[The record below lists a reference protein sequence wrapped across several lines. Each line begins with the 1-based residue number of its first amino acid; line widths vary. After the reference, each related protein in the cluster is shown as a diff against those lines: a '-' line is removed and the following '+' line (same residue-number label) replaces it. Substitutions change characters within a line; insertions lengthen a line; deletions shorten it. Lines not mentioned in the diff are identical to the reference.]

1 MTSNSNR
8 SGNKPAVHALD
19 CRPHYSK
26 IQKKT
31 NFWQSFI
38 DKIIL
43 ITIMNKFITIGNE
56 KVSIT
61 EIENA
66 KSIPELLQS
75 RVQYA
80 ILDQLNDMVTRTGM
94 GNPDEV
100 KKLVLRDV
108 AFTRGGYSSSFTF
121 QMANQAVNMTEV
133 DFTSEK
139 SISEL
144 LTLRVQYAILDQLNH
159 LLSQSDN
166 PDDSLKK
173 IKDSLALDTAKII
186 DAFTP
191 SKNSDDN

>member
-8 SGNKPAVHALD
+8 SGNKLAVHALD
-19 CRPHYSK
+19 CQPHYSK
-26 IQKKT
+26 IHQT
-31 NFWQSFI
+31 NSWQSFI

-43 ITIMNKFITIGNE
+43 IIIMNKFITIGDE

-66 KSIPELLQS
+66 KSIPELLQT

-80 ILDQLNDMVTRTGM
+80 ILDQLNDMVARSGM

-100 KKLVLRDV
+100 KKLVLRDI
-108 AFTRGGYSSSFTF
+108 AFSRGGYSSSFTF
-121 QMANQAVNMTEV
+121 PMANQAVNITEV

-144 LTLRVQYAILDQLNH
+144 LISRVQYSILDQLNH
-159 LLSQSDN
+159 LISQSEN
-166 PDDSLKK
+166 PDGSLKK
-173 IKDSLALDTAKII
+173 IKDSIILDVTKII
-186 DAFTP
+186 DNFVP
-191 SKNSDDN
+191 YHNIDDN

>member
-1 MTSNSNR
+1 MRWTASPIILKFN
-8 SGNKPAVHALD
+8 
-19 CRPHYSK
+19 
-26 IQKKT
+26 KT
-31 NFWQSFI
+31 NFSQSFI

-80 ILDQLNDMVTRTGM
+80 ILDQLNDMVARTGM

-121 QMANQAVNMTEV
+121 QMANQAVNITEV

-144 LTLRVQYAILDQLNH
+144 LTLRVQYAILDQLKH

-173 IKDSLALDTAKII
+173 IKDSLALDAAKII

>member
-1 MTSNSNR
+1 
-8 SGNKPAVHALD
+8 
-19 CRPHYSK
+19 
-26 IQKKT
+26 
-31 NFWQSFI
+31 
-38 DKIIL
+38 
-43 ITIMNKFITIGNE
+43 MNKFVTIGDE

-66 KSIPELLQS
+66 KTIPELLQT

-80 ILDQLNDMVTRTGM
+80 ILDQLNDMVARSGM

-108 AFTRGGYSSSFTF
+108 AFSRGGYSSSFTF
-121 QMANQAVNMTEV
+121 QMANQAVNITEV

-144 LTLRVQYAILDQLNH
+144 LISRVQYALLDQLNH

-166 PDDSLKK
+166 PEGSLKK
-173 IKDSLALDTAKII
+173 IKDSLILDITKII
-186 DAFTP
+186 DDYIP
-191 SKNSDDN
+191 SKKNNNV

>member
-1 MTSNSNR
+1 MT
-8 SGNKPAVHALD
+8 
-19 CRPHYSK
+19 
-26 IQKKT
+26 
-31 NFWQSFI
+31 
-38 DKIIL
+38 
-43 ITIMNKFITIGNE
+43 KFITIGNE

-66 KSIPELLQS
+66 KTIPELLQT

-80 ILDQLNDMVTRTGM
+80 ILDQLNDMVARSGM

-108 AFTRGGYSSSFTF
+108 AFSRGGYSSSFTF
-121 QMANQAVNMTEV
+121 QMANQAVNITEV

-144 LTLRVQYAILDQLNH
+144 LISRVQYALLDQLNH

-166 PDDSLKK
+166 PEGSLKK
-173 IKDSLALDTAKII
+173 IKDSLILDITKIVDDYI
-186 DAFTP
+186 P
-191 SKNSDDN
+191 SKKNNDV

>member
-1 MTSNSNR
+1 MRWTASPIILKFN
-8 SGNKPAVHALD
+8 
-19 CRPHYSK
+19 
-26 IQKKT
+26 KT

-43 ITIMNKFITIGNE
+43 IIIMNKFITIGDE

-66 KSIPELLQS
+66 KSVPELLQS

-80 ILDQLNDMVTRTGM
+80 ILDQLNDMVARTGM

-121 QMANQAVNMTEV
+121 QMANQAVNITEV

-139 SISEL
+139 SIAEL
-144 LTLRVQYAILDQLNH
+144 LTLRVQYAILDQLNN

-173 IKDSLALDTAKII
+173 IKDSLVLDISKII
-186 DAFTP
+186 DTFTP
-191 SKNSDDN
+191 LKNSDDK

>member
-1 MTSNSNR
+1 MRWTASPIILKF
-8 SGNKPAVHALD
+8 NK
-19 CRPHYSK
+19 
-26 IQKKT
+26 I

-38 DKIIL
+38 DKIIS
-43 ITIMNKFITIGNE
+43 IRIMNKFITIGDE
-56 KVSIT
+56 KVYIT

-80 ILDQLNDMVTRTGM
+80 ILDQLNDMVARTGM

-100 KKLVLRDV
+100 KKLVLRDI

-121 QMANQAVNMTEV
+121 QMANQAVNITEV

-139 SISEL
+139 NISEL

-173 IKDSLALDTAKII
+173 IKDSLVLDISKII
-186 DAFTP
+186 DIFSPT
-191 SKNSDDN
+191 KNSDEN

>member
-1 MTSNSNR
+1 MRWTASPIILKFN
-8 SGNKPAVHALD
+8 
-19 CRPHYSK
+19 
-26 IQKKT
+26 KT

-43 ITIMNKFITIGNE
+43 IIIMNKFITIGDE

-80 ILDQLNDMVTRTGM
+80 ILDQLNDMVARTGM

-100 KKLVLRDV
+100 KKLVLRDI

-121 QMANQAVNMTEV
+121 QMANQAVNITEV

-139 SISEL
+139 NISEL

-173 IKDSLALDTAKII
+173 IKDSLVLDISKII
-186 DAFTP
+186 DTFTP
-191 SKNSDDN
+191 LKHSDDK